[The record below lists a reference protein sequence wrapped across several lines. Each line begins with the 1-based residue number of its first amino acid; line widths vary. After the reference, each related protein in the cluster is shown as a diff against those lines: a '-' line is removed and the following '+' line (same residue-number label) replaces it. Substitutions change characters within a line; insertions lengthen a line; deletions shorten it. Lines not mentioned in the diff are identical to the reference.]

1 MGRKLAKRLKMAAG
15 DDEEV
20 SVSSKVREGEG
31 EEEILGRER
40 RRDEAEELDLEVV
53 DDRDFYQHLL
63 KVRQGH

>member
-15 DDEEV
+15 DNEEV
-20 SVSSKVREGEG
+20 SVSSKVREG

-63 KVRQGH
+63 KVRQGQ